1 MSSTIDVGT
10 SGIVYLSLDCDTKN
24 LVSRWGETLDF
35 SEDEENMVSITE
47 DDDVHLL
54 DVDDVDILKIVTTE
68 GNSLNVEDDVWIA
81 VVARLGLVNEQL
93 VWGFVQTELIV

>member
-1 MSSTIDVGT
+1 MRNLYPVPVSVGCSPATADSGGQLTPAELRMSSTIDVGT
-10 SGIVYLSLDCDTKN
+10 S
-24 LVSRWGETLDF
+24 
-35 SEDEENMVSITE
+35 E

>member
-1 MSSTIDVGT
+1 
-10 SGIVYLSLDCDTKN
+10 
-24 LVSRWGETLDF
+24 
-35 SEDEENMVSITE
+35 MVSITE

-81 VVARLGLVNEQL
+81 VVARLGMRLIDEQL
-93 VWGFVQTELIV
+93 VWGYVQPESNQLLMNLKSTCTRLTMLQCDIQNKKPIYFLLHQL